1 MKQGYLKKL
10 GMLCLAAGL
19 MMAAGCGKA
28 ETQEAEEDTFNTEA
42 EVIAWEK
49 EEQADNEDDT
59 AGEKEKPA
67 HREVVD
73 GKIRSYFTGEWI
85 DEELGKTRPLA
96 IMLNNTSAALPMSGV
111 SNESVIYECPVEA
124 YHPLDGCF

>member
-19 MMAAGCGKA
+19 MIAAGCGKA

-59 AGEKEKPA
+59 AGEKEKPDRRGA
-67 HREVVD
+67 
-73 GKIRSYFTGEWI
+73 GE
-85 DEELGKTRPLA
+85 
-96 IMLNNTSAALPMSGV
+96 NQAAGHHV
-111 SNESVIYECPVEA
+111 K
-124 YHPLDGCF
+124 